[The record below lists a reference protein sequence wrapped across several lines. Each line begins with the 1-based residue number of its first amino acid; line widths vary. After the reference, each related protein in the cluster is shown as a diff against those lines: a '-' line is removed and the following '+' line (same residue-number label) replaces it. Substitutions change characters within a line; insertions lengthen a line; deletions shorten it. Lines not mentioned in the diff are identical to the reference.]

1 VAVFAAGSYRPSP
14 GRGASP
20 GFRFTVYAALA
31 ILIMFLDQRRGWL
44 EQARYYLSATAYPL
58 QLAVS
63 SPSAAWRWFEDSVET
78 RDALRAENARLRQ
91 RERELEMR
99 SLRFEALSREN
110 GELRGLRDALPA
122 VADHWMVAEIVNV
135 ELNSLQQRV
144 LVNRGARNGVFKGQA
159 VMDSEGL
166 LGQTM
171 HVGPWSAEVILVTD
185 PEHALPVQIERTG
198 VRTIA
203 VGTGDTQSLAL
214 PYLPANADVKSGDL
228 LVTSGLGG
236 VFPQGYPVARV
247 VEVRRDAVQP
257 LAQIRA
263 RPLARLDSLREVM
276 LVWFRPD
283 HPAAPGN
290 ARGGGTVASDLRR
303 GNPVFQPQP
312 VPERHKEGAAS
323 SDSMGARAST
333 ARTATPPGAAAPP
346 GSTTRPGSTT
356 PPGSATPVAAPT
368 PGAPPRGAAQAPAG
382 AGTAAAPVAGVG
394 APTRGTQ

>member
-1 VAVFAAGSYRPSP
+1 
-14 GRGASP
+14 
-20 GFRFTVYAALA
+20 
-31 ILIMFLDQRRGWL
+31 MFLDQRRGWL
-44 EQARYYLSATAYPL
+44 EQARYYLTAAAYPL

-78 RDALRAENARLRQ
+78 RDALRAENAALRQ
-91 RERELEMR
+91 RERVLEMR

-110 GELRGLRDALPA
+110 GELRGLRDALPP

-144 LVNRGARNGVFKGQA
+144 LINRGARNGVFRGQA

-185 PEHALPVQIERTG
+185 PEHAVPVQIERTG

-214 PYLPANADVKSGDL
+214 PYLPANADVKPGDL

-247 VEVRRDAVQP
+247 IEVRHDAVQP

-276 LVWFRPD
+276 LVWFRAD
-283 HPAAPGN
+283 HPAAPSN
-290 ARGGGTVASDLRR
+290 SRGGGTVASDLAR
-303 GNPVFQPQP
+303 GNAIFQPQA
-312 VPERHKEGAAS
+312 VPTRHTGGAAPVHEGRAAPSAS
-323 SDSMGARAST
+323 SMSTSAGSSASVST
-333 ARTATPPGAAAPP
+333 AAASAGPPPATPP
-346 GSTTRPGSTT
+346 RPT
-356 PPGSATPVAAPT
+356 PSPSPAHAGPTASASHPATPAPT
-368 PGAPPRGAAQAPAG
+368 ASAGSSSRSPP
-382 AGTAAAPVAGVG
+382 
-394 APTRGTQ
+394 

>member
-1 VAVFAAGSYRPSP
+1 LAAFAASPYRPSP

-20 GFRFTVYAALA
+20 GVRFTLYAVLA
-31 ILIMFLDQRRGWL
+31 IVLMFLDQRRGWL
-44 EQARYYLSATAYPL
+44 EQARYYLTAAAYPL

-63 SPSAAWRWFEDSVET
+63 SPTAAWRWFEEVAET
-78 RDALRAENARLRQ
+78 RQALRAENAAL
-91 RERELEMR
+91 RERERALEMR
-99 SLRFEALSREN
+99 SVRFEALSREN

-122 VADHWMVAEIVNV
+122 VADHWLVAEIVNV
-135 ELNSLQQRV
+135 EVSSLQQRV
-144 LVNRGARNGVFKGQA
+144 LINRGARNGVFKGQA

-214 PYLPANADVKSGDL
+214 PYLPANADVVAGDL

-236 VFPQGYPVARV
+236 VFPQGYPVGRV

-263 RPLARLDSLREVM
+263 KPLAQLDKLREVM
-276 LVWFRPD
+276 LVWFKPD
-283 HPAAPGN
+283 HPAAPTLS
-290 ARGGGTVASDLRR
+290 RGSNTVENDLAS
-303 GNPVFQPQP
+303 GNPTYQPQR
-312 VPERHKEGAAS
+312 VPLRPASAEPGRSKAAAS
-323 SDSMGARAST
+323 SASSSTPATTAPKPAPAAASPSSSSASAPPTSGARE
-333 ARTATPPGAAAPP
+333 
-346 GSTTRPGSTT
+346 
-356 PPGSATPVAAPT
+356 
-368 PGAPPRGAAQAPAG
+368 
-382 AGTAAAPVAGVG
+382 
-394 APTRGTQ
+394 